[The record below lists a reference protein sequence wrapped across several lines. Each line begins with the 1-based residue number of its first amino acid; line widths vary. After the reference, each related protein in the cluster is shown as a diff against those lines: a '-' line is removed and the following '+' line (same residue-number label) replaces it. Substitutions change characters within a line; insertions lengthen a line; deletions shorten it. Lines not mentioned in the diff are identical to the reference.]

1 VTTIVANSQLTIAV
15 TVFTVAPE
23 HQQQLIDLLARAG
36 QEVIRRQPG
45 FVSIKI
51 HRSMDGAH
59 VLTYSQWQSR
69 EAFDE
74 AVQNAS
80 VIPYVQAVL
89 KLATFEPHF
98 YEVAAVIES
107 DEAAEPGQS

>member
-1 VTTIVANSQLTIAV
+1 MTTIVSNSQRTIAV

-23 HQQQLIDLLARAG
+23 NQQQLIDLLARAA
-36 QEVIRRQPG
+36 QEVIRKQTG

-51 HRSMDGAH
+51 HKSLDGAH
-59 VLTYSQWQSR
+59 VLTYSQWQSL
-69 EAFDE
+69 EAFNE

-98 YEVAAVIES
+98 YEVAAVIQS
-107 DEAAEPGQS
+107 DEAAGQGQS

>member
-1 VTTIVANSQLTIAV
+1 MTTIVADSQQIIAV

-36 QEVIRRQPG
+36 QEVIRKQPG

-51 HRSMDGAH
+51 HKSLDGAH
-59 VLTYSQWQSR
+59 VLTYSQWQNR

-74 AVQNAS
+74 AVQNAA

-98 YEVAAVIES
+98 YEVAAVIRS
-107 DEAAEPGQS
+107 AEAADQGQS